1 MLQNKIKE
9 ITPYFVRIEMV
20 KDTTIIT
27 VRYKE
32 KWNVYNS
39 KDGRIKV
46 AKSPQMANE
55 YMYYAKTEEVELD
68 DMFRM
73 IEETIAINENA
84 EKKVKLL
91 MDKVQEL
98 KAIFEQEDYKT
109 LESLTFKYRKKKK
122 KSLNTKKEEK
132 PVTEN
137 TDEET
142 VENNEITSRIEEVE
156 NIE

>member
-1 MLQNKIKE
+1 
-9 ITPYFVRIEMV
+9 
-20 KDTTIIT
+20 
-27 VRYKE
+27 
-32 KWNVYNS
+32 
-39 KDGRIKV
+39 
-46 AKSPQMANE
+46 
-55 YMYYAKTEEVELD
+55 
-68 DMFRM
+68 
-73 IEETIAINENA
+73 
-84 EKKVKLL
+84 

-142 VENNEITSRIEEVE
+142 VENNEITSTNEEVE

>member
-9 ITPYFVRIEMV
+9 MTPYFVRIEMV

-46 AKSPQMANE
+46 AKSPQTANE

-84 EKKVKLL
+84 EKKAKLL

-142 VENNEITSRIEEVE
+142 VENNEITSTNEEVE

>member
-9 ITPYFVRIEMV
+9 MTPYFVRIEMV

-122 KSLNTKKEEK
+122 KNLTTKKEEE

-142 VENNEITSRIEEVE
+142 VKNNEITSTIEEAE